1 MTTEEKLQE
10 MYGDHTAVNLFDF
23 TRSIFR
29 NVLQGLVKSYGE
41 HKLPPQALL
50 DTLMNVAAEEIA
62 QVLASMVGADMI
74 TVEEARAAISD
85 SGANFM
91 AAQSDNFEQFAERV
105 ENIRAMMKQFE
116 DEAGKEEEEDD

>member
-74 TVEEARAAISD
+74 TVEEARAAIAD

-116 DEAGKEEEEDD
+116 DEAGKEEEDD